1 MSTLSAKVTPVPRR
15 PPRRRSAF
23 WDSARESRLG
33 TAGLIVLALLVTM
46 SALGGFLTPY
56 DPLGGRAADRLLAP
70 SALHWFGTDEFG
82 RDVFSRI
89 IVGGRNSFIV
99 SVSAVILGTLVGTAF
114 GVVSG
119 YRGGRFDLIAQRF
132 IDMLMAFPLI
142 VLALLLM
149 SSFGPSLMS
158 VIVAIGIGIA
168 PRTARLARA
177 GALSIKQNAYIE
189 AAASIGVPSGRIVL
203 RHVLPNIAAPLITF
217 GTAQVG
223 VAILLESALSFL
235 GAGVPAESP
244 SWGRM
249 LTTAARYVNVAPWLA
264 IVPGLMLCLAVMSV
278 NVVGDALRDLTDPTL
293 LRRAGRAKSDGSG
306 T

>member
-1 MSTLSAKVTPVPRR
+1 V
-15 PPRRRSAF
+15 
-23 WDSARESRLG
+23 RESRLG
-33 TAGLIVLALLVTM
+33 TVGLIVLGLLVAT
-46 SALGGFLTPY
+46 SAFGGFLTPY
-56 DPLGGRAADRLLAP
+56 DPLGGHAIDRLLAP
-70 SALHWFGTDEFG
+70 SSQHWFGTDEFG

-99 SVSAVILGTLVGTAF
+99 SVSAVIVGTFVGTAF

-119 YRGGRFDLIAQRF
+119 YRGGKFDLVAQRF

-149 SSFGPSLMS
+149 SSLGPSLTS

-177 GALSIKQNAYIE
+177 GALSVKQNAYIE
-189 AAASIGVPSGRIVL
+189 AAASIGVPPGRIVF

-264 IVPGLMLCLAVMSV
+264 IVPGLMLCLAVMSI
-278 NVVGDALRDLTDPTL
+278 NVVGDTLRDLTDPTL
-293 LRRAGRAKSDGSG
+293 LRRARRSRSEGGR